1 MTLLE
6 QVLTEMRAEESGSAG
21 DDCRRHELRR
31 IAGGSDRPFDSYE
44 RLTPCSILVDK
55 RVSGSDAGLMPIAV
69 VLALGIIAL
78 FIVIGGVLMFV
89 LAGVAIWKM
98 RKDEFWDEPPG

>member
-1 MTLLE
+1 
-6 QVLTEMRAEESGSAG
+6 
-21 DDCRRHELRR
+21 
-31 IAGGSDRPFDSYE
+31 
-44 RLTPCSILVDK
+44 
-55 RVSGSDAGLMPIAV
+55 MPLAV

-78 FIVIGGVLMFV
+78 FIVIGGILMFV

>member
-1 MTLLE
+1 MPLLE
-6 QVLTEMRAEESGSAG
+6 QLLTEMRAEEAGSTG

-31 IAGGSDRPFDSYE
+31 IAGASDRPFDSYE
-44 RLTPCSILVDK
+44 RLTRCSILVDK

>member
-1 MTLLE
+1 
-6 QVLTEMRAEESGSAG
+6 
-21 DDCRRHELRR
+21 
-31 IAGGSDRPFDSYE
+31 
-44 RLTPCSILVDK
+44 
-55 RVSGSDAGLMPIAV
+55 MPLAV

>member
-1 MTLLE
+1 
-6 QVLTEMRAEESGSAG
+6 
-21 DDCRRHELRR
+21 
-31 IAGGSDRPFDSYE
+31 
-44 RLTPCSILVDK
+44 
-55 RVSGSDAGLMPIAV
+55 MPVAV

>member
-1 MTLLE
+1 M
-6 QVLTEMRAEESGSAG
+6 ASA
-21 DDCRRHELRR
+21 
-31 IAGGSDRPFDSYE
+31 RPVDSYE
-44 RLTPCSILVDK
+44 GLTGRSIPVDK
-55 RVSGSDAGLMPIAV
+55 RVSGSDAGPMPLAV

-89 LAGVAIWKM
+89 LAGAAIWKM